1 MKSLDKYGMYE
12 DLVSTA
18 VIFHKRLN
26 PKLWRKGKLKPEIRF
41 KLLKIARNFVE
52 FIGLGK
58 LNMTDITISGS
69 NAAYTYSRAS
79 DIDLH
84 LIVKIPEDRKELMRQ
99 LFDAK
104 KNQYNFTYDIKV
116 NGIDVELY
124 VQDSEQPHTSA
135 GIYSV
140 LDDRWLKTPQA
151 VQDNLDRSLVS
162 QKYKH
167 FKGKIR
173 TALTS
178 SDLKAVRNVYDDIRK
193 MRQHGLSQSGELG
206 VENVTF
212 KILRAKGLIEKL
224 RNHISK
230 LEAGGL
236 SLEMNN
242 ENI

>member
-1 MKSLDKYGMYE
+1 MHE

-26 PKLWRKGKLKPEIRF
+26 PKLWTKGNLIPDIRY
-41 KLLKIARNFVE
+41 KLLKIAKNFVKYIDIE
-52 FIGLGK
+52 A
-58 LNMTDITISGS
+58 LNLKDITISGS
-69 NAAYTYSRAS
+69 NAGYTYSKAS

-84 LIVKIPEDRKELMRQ
+84 LIVDIDPEQSQILKQ

-104 KNQYNFTYDIKV
+104 KNLFNFTYDIKV
-116 NGIDVELY
+116 KGIDVELY

-135 GIYSV
+135 GIYSI
-140 LDDRWLKTPQA
+140 LDNRWIRVPRA
-151 VQDNLDRSLVS
+151 VHDNLDRKQVS
-162 QKYKH
+162 DKYKH

-173 TALTS
+173 LALRS
-178 SDLKAVRNVYDDIRK
+178 NDIIAVQNVYDDIKK
-193 MRQHGLSQSGELG
+193 MRQHGLSQHGELG

-212 KILRAKGLIEKL
+212 KVLRAKGLIEKL

-230 LEAGGL
+230 LEASGL
-236 SLEMNN
+236 SLEMND

>member
-1 MKSLDKYGMYE
+1 MKCLDKYGMHE

-26 PKLWRKGKLKPEIRF
+26 PKLWVKSHLRPDIRF
-41 KLLKIARNFVE
+41 KLLKIARNF
-52 FIGLGK
+52 IDYIDIDK
-58 LNMTDITISGS
+58 LNLQDITVSGS
-69 NAAYTYSRAS
+69 NAGYTYSRAS

-84 LIVKIPEDRKELMRQ
+84 LIVDIPSDRKDIMSQ

-104 KNQYNFTYDIKV
+104 KNQYNFTYDIKIK
-116 NGIDVELY
+116 GIDVELY
-124 VQDSEQPHTSA
+124 VQDSKQPHTSA

-151 VQDNLDRSLVS
+151 IYDNVDRSLVK
-162 QKYKH
+162 QKYNQ

-173 TALTS
+173 LALRS
-178 SDLKAVRNVYDDIRK
+178 NNLNQVQNVYNDIRK

-206 VENVTF
+206 VENITF
-212 KILRAKGLIEKL
+212 KVLRAKGLIEKL

-230 LEAGGL
+230 LEAGSL
-236 SLEMNN
+236 SLERTH